1 MHGFAPLS
9 ANPGLR
15 RDDAGRRLRLIAD
28 AYGLTEQQ
36 RLDIIPLLARR
47 TEAMYTFLARQA
59 AQGAQPWTLLWQEGH
74 GDAWKADA
82 DYTAERE
89 HQWHKALLG

>member
-9 ANPGLR
+9 ANPAYQ

-36 RLDIIPLLARR
+36 RLEIIPLLGRR
-47 TEAMYTFLARQA
+47 TQAMYDFLAQQA
-59 AQGAQPWTLLWQEGH
+59 GRGTQPWARLWDEGH
-74 GDAWKADA
+74 GDAWAADA
-82 DYTAERE
+82 AYITRHEP
-89 HQWHKALLG
+89 QWHQALLG